1 MKLTWTLIYQKLSM
15 MDHYSIPITLNS
27 FDLSGSTAS
36 YYRGSGLA
44 IHLSMEQILQNS
56 TANASSLAT
65 SDEVNSQPI
74 DLHME
79 LVPAR
84 VDY

>member
-1 MKLTWTLIYQKLSM
+1 
-15 MDHYSIPITLNS
+15 MDIDLPEAEHDGPLQHPNHPRNS

-36 YYRGSGLA
+36 YYRGSGPA
-44 IHLSMEQILQNS
+44 IHLSVEQILQNS
-56 TANASSLAT
+56 TAIASSLAT

-74 DLHME
+74 DLHIE